1 MQSASPVVPFPKSDS
16 DDVAPYRELKVE
28 RQGTTWY
35 AFFDGR
41 LIGSLQALEGP
52 ELPEFR
58 LVTDGGP
65 VLFESIMLAEL
76 QPSPSPDDESS

>member
-1 MQSASPVVPFPKSDS
+1 MQSASALVPYPKSDP
-16 DDVAPYRELKVE
+16 DEVAYKELKVE
-28 RQGTTWY
+28 RQGPAWY

-41 LIGSLQALEGP
+41 LIGSLQALPGP

-58 LVTDGGP
+58 LVTEGGP

-76 QPSPSPDDESS
+76 EPSSLADES